1 MDLNREPQEMA
12 RDASEE
18 IRALNHRTIN
28 RGSYTYPG
36 QVAVTA
42 EGLRDMASRL
52 PQALQQM
59 RAGLAELEQA
69 AQIRMEN
76 GSAPGPHVADVAL
89 RLEDAERAAR
99 SLQAA
104 LKEAHSTLFSMGMPW
119 GDEEDDPAPDVSA
132 SM

>member
-1 MDLNREPQEMA
+1 MDLNREPPEMA
-12 RDASEE
+12 RGAAEE
-18 IRALNHRTIN
+18 VRCLNHRTIN

-59 RAGLAELEQA
+59 RAGLAELERG

-76 GSAPGPHVADVAL
+76 GSAPGPHVADVSL
-89 RLEDAERAAR
+89 CLEDAERAAH
-99 SLQAA
+99 SLQRA
-104 LKEAHSTLFSMGMPW
+104 LQEAHSTLFSMGMPW
-119 GDEEDDPAPDVSA
+119 GDAEDDEDEVARN
-132 SM
+132 

>member
-1 MDLNREPQEMA
+1 MDLNLNREPQEMA

-18 IRALNHRTIN
+18 IRCLNHRTIN

-52 PQALQQM
+52 PQTLQQM

-69 AQIRMEN
+69 RQIRMEN
-76 GSAPGPHVADVAL
+76 GSAPGPHVADVNL
-89 RLEDAERAAR
+89 CLENAERATH
-99 SLQAA
+99 SLQRA
-104 LKEAHSTLFSMGMPW
+104 LQEAHSTLFSMGMP
-119 GDEEDDPAPDVSA
+119 
-132 SM
+132 